1 MEVRTMCPASCGE
14 LLQGIIGNGEKLISY
29 PIDLFT
35 TITLKEVKDPERKKN
50 KKCIRAIYKALEH
63 FKESPSIANSLEIRV
78 KSNIPIA
85 KGMASSTAD
94 IASTVVAV
102 SMLLGRKISDEEL
115 AKICTYIEPTD
126 STIFEKFTLFDH
138 LKGDIIKKFDWNPS
152 LDILVL
158 ESSERL
164 NTQIFRKQNYD
175 YLRKINKNKV
185 EKAYE
190 VFKEAYK
197 KKDNKLLGEAATMS
211 SLANQIILKK
221 DKLQEVINRS
231 LKEGCYGVN
240 VAHSGTVVGI
250 IFEKNKMDYE
260 KLVKNL
266 KDDSIGSY
274 YEKMHLTKMVK
285 GGVRVI

>member
-1 MEVRTMCPASCGE
+1 MEVRTKCPASCGE

-35 TITLKEVKDPERKKN
+35 TITLKEVKDPERKRN
-50 KKCIRAIYKALEH
+50 KKCISAIYKTLEY
-63 FKESPSIANSLEIRV
+63 FKENPSIANSLEIKV
-78 KSNIPIA
+78 ESNIPIA

-94 IASTVVAV
+94 IAATIVAV
-102 SMLLGRKISDEEL
+102 SILLGKKISDEEL
-115 AKICTYIEPTD
+115 AKICTHIEPTD
-126 STIFEKFTLFDH
+126 STIFEKLTLFDH
-138 LKGDIIKKFDWNPS
+138 LKGNIIENFDWNPS
-152 LDILVL
+152 LDIFLL

-197 KKDNKLLGEAATMS
+197 KKDYRLLGEAATMS
-211 SLANQIILKK
+211 ALANQIILKK
-221 DKLQEVINRS
+221 DKLEEVINIS

-240 VAHSGTVVGI
+240 VAHSGTVMGI
-250 IFEKNKMDYE
+250 IFEKNKIDYD
-260 KLVKNL
+260 KLVKSL
-266 KDDSIGSY
+266 KDHSVDRY
-274 YEKMHLTKMVK
+274 YEKMYLTKMVK